1 MSKMWVHG
9 ALNMANIVVS
19 YKIFPT
25 GIEVDFEELQ
35 KQIEKVLPQQAKVY
49 ADFQSEPIAFGLNA
63 LIAHIQ
69 IPEDETGI
77 LDKMEQRIGK
87 ISTVSQ
93 IQTLMVRRT
102 R

>member
-1 MSKMWVHG
+1 
-9 ALNMANIVVS
+9 MANVVIS

-25 GIEVDFEELQ
+25 GIEVNFKDLQ
-35 KQIEKVLPQQAKVY
+35 NQIEKALPPKAKIY
-49 ADFQSEPIAFGLNA
+49 ADYNTEPVAFGLNA

-69 IPEDETGI
+69 IPEEDSGI
-77 LDKMEQRIGK
+77 LDKVEQNIEK
-87 ISTVSQ
+87 IPTVSQ